1 MDIKIIKEKN
11 NALLNRRE
19 LNLTV
24 TFDGATPS
32 RNEIKDKLAAMLTV
46 PLELVMIQKIENE
59 FGKQELNTYVKIY
72 EDEARMKQVEE
83 AYVLE
88 RNKLPEPEVVE
99 EEEAPAEEEAAEE
112 VAEE

>member
-1 MDIKIIKEKN
+1 MDIKIIKDKN

-19 LNLTV
+19 LNITV

-32 RNEIKDKLAAMLTV
+32 RDDVKGKLAAMLTV
-46 PLELVMIQKIENE
+46 PLELLIVQKMDNE
-59 FGKQELNTYVKIY
+59 FGMQELKGYIKIY
-72 EDEARMKQVEE
+72 EDENRMKQVEE

-99 EEEAPAEEEAAEE
+99 EAAEE
-112 VAEE
+112 

>member
-1 MDIKIIKEKN
+1 MDIKIIKDKN

-32 RNEIKDKLAAMLTV
+32 RNDVKSKLAAMLNA
-46 PLELVMIQKIENE
+46 PLELVIIQKIENE
-59 FGKQELNTYVKIY
+59 FGKQELKVYVKIY

-83 AYVLE
+83 SYVIE

-99 EEEAPAEEEAAEE
+99 EEAAEE
-112 VAEE
+112 TTEE

>member
-1 MDIKIIKEKN
+1 MDIKIIKDKN

-19 LNLTV
+19 LDLKV

-32 RNEIKDKLAAMLTV
+32 RNDVKGKLAAMLTV
-46 PLELVMIQKIENE
+46 PLELVIVQKMDNE
-59 FGKQELNTYVKIY
+59 FGRQELKGYVKIY

-88 RNKLPEPEVVE
+88 RNKLPEPEVAE
-99 EEEAPAEEEAAEE
+99 EEPAEE
-112 VAEE
+112 

>member
-1 MDIKIIKEKN
+1 MDIIITKDKN

-24 TFDGATPS
+24 NFEGATPS
-32 RNEIKDKLAAMLTV
+32 RNDVKDKLAAMLTV
-46 PLELVMIQKIENE
+46 PLGLVIVQNMENE
-59 FGKQELNTYVKIY
+59 FGKQELKVYVKIY

-99 EEEAPAEEEAAEE
+99 EEEAPAEEAAEE
-112 VAEE
+112 TTEE

>member
-1 MDIKIIKEKN
+1 MDIKIIKDKN

-32 RNEIKDKLAAMLTV
+32 RNDVKDKLAAMLTV
-46 PLELVMIQKIENE
+46 PLELVIVQNMENE
-59 FGKQELNTYVKIY
+59 FGKQEIKAYVKIY

-99 EEEAPAEEEAAEE
+99 EEEAAEEPAEE
-112 VAEE
+112 

>member
-1 MDIKIIKEKN
+1 MDIKIINDKN

-32 RNEIKDKLAAMLTV
+32 RDDVKGKIAAMLTV
-46 PLELVMIQKIENE
+46 PLELVIVQKIENE
-59 FGKQELNTYVKIY
+59 FGKQELKAYIKIY

-99 EEEAPAEEEAAEE
+99 EEEEEETPAEE
-112 VAEE
+112 

>member
-1 MDIKIIKEKN
+1 MDIKIIKDKN

-19 LNLTV
+19 LNLAV

-32 RNEIKDKLAAMLTV
+32 RNDVKSKLAAMLTV
-46 PLELVMIQKIENE
+46 PLGLVIVQNMDNE
-59 FGKQELNTYVKIY
+59 FGKQELKAYIKIY

-88 RNKLPEPEVVE
+88 RNALPEPEVVE
-99 EEEAPAEEEAAEE
+99 EEEVAEETAAEE
-112 VAEE
+112 

>member
-1 MDIKIIKEKN
+1 MDIKIIKDKN

-32 RNEIKDKLAAMLTV
+32 RNDVKSKLAAMLNA
-46 PLELVMIQKIENE
+46 PLELVIVQKIENE
-59 FGKQELNTYVKIY
+59 FGKQELKVYVKIY

-83 AYVLE
+83 AYVIE
-88 RNKLPEPEVVE
+88 RNKLPESEVV
-99 EEEAPAEEEAAEE
+99 EEEAAEE
-112 VAEE
+112 TTEE

>member
-19 LNLTV
+19 LNLAV

-32 RNEIKDKLAAMLTV
+32 RNDVKAKLAAMLNV
-46 PLELVMIQKIENE
+46 PLELVIVQKMNNE
-59 FGKQELNTYVKIY
+59 FGKQEMNVYVKIY
-72 EDEARMKQVEE
+72 EDAARMKQVEE

-99 EEEAPAEEEAAEE
+99 EEEAPAEEAAEE
-112 VAEE
+112 TTEE

>member
-19 LNLTV
+19 LNLAV

-32 RNEIKDKLAAMLTV
+32 RNDVKAKIAAMLNA
-46 PLELVMIQKIENE
+46 PLELVIIQKMDNE
-59 FGKQELNTYVKIY
+59 FGKQEVEAYIKIY
-72 EDEARMKQVEE
+72 EDAARMNQIEE

-88 RNKLPEPEVVE
+88 RNKLPEPEV
-99 EEEAPAEEEAAEE
+99 AEDEAAEE
-112 VAEE
+112 

>member
-1 MDIKIIKEKN
+1 MDIKIIKDKN

-19 LNLTV
+19 MDLRVN
-24 TFDGATPS
+24 FEGATPS
-32 RNEIKDKLAAMLTV
+32 RNTVKAKLAAELTV
-46 PLELVMIQKIENE
+46 PVGLVVVQNMKND

-88 RNKLPEPEVVE
+88 RNKIPEPEV
-99 EEEAPAEEEAAEE
+99 AESEAAE
-112 VAEE
+112 